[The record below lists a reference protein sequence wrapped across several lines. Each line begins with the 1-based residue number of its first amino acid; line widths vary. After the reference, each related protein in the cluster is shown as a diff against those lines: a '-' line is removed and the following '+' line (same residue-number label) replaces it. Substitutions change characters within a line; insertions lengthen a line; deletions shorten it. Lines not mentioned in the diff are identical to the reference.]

1 MLLSRNMRMV
11 LLTFAGLFLATKLL
25 GLHVLTHESDQS
37 ATDQCEICHIIT
49 ADLQHAA
56 LSADTNTSFQPT
68 NTLILQKEISTVYAY
83 QRISDT
89 CSSVLF
95 SRPPPFV

>member
-37 ATDQCEICHIIT
+37 AADQCEICHIIT
-49 ADLQHAA
+49 ADLQHSA
-56 LSADTNTSFQPT
+56 LSAGADVSFQFT
-68 NTLILQKEISTVYAY
+68 NTLILPKEISTVYAY

-95 SRPPPFV
+95 SRPPPFI

>member
-68 NTLILQKEISTVYAY
+68 NTLIFQKEISTVYAY

-95 SRPPPFV
+95 SRPPPFI

>member
-1 MLLSRNMRMV
+1 MLLSRNMRMI

-25 GLHVLTHESDQS
+25 GLHVLTHQNDQS
-37 ATDQCEICHIIT
+37 GADQCEICHIIT

-56 LSADTNTSFQPT
+56 LSADANTSFQPT

>member
-1 MLLSRNMRMV
+1 MLLSRNMRMI

-25 GLHVLTHESDQS
+25 GLHVLTHQNDQS
-37 ATDQCEICHIIT
+37 AADQCEICHIIT

-56 LSADTNTSFQPT
+56 LSADTNTYFQPT

-95 SRPPPFV
+95 SRPPPFI

>member
-25 GLHVLTHESDQS
+25 GLHVLTHQNDQS
-37 ATDQCEICHIIT
+37 AADQCEICHIIT

>member
-1 MLLSRNMRMV
+1 MLLNRNMRWA

-25 GLHVLTHESDQS
+25 GLHVLTHQSDQS
-37 ATDQCEICHIIT
+37 AADPCEICHIIT
-49 ADLQHAA
+49 ADLQHDAF
-56 LSADTNTSFQPT
+56 SAEADASFQP
-68 NTLILQKEISTVYAY
+68 LDRFFHQKKITPAYAY

-95 SRPPPFV
+95 SRPPPFS

>member
-37 ATDQCEICHIIT
+37 ATDQCEICHIIA
-49 ADLQHAA
+49 ADIQPAT
-56 LSADTNTSFQPT
+56 LSVEADASFQFT
-68 NTLILQKEISTVYAY
+68 NTLILQKEISTVYPY

-95 SRPPPFV
+95 SRPPPFI